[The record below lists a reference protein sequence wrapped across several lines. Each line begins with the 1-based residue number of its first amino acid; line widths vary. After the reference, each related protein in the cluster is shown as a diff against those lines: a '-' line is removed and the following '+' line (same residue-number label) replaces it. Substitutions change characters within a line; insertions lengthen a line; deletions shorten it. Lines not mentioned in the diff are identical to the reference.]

1 MKCLFYLFAILIMLS
16 CTSLHDTS
24 KNADVYGTYFFFD
37 ENKRE
42 TIPTWTKI
50 DLLPTGS
57 FVYTVPYMNKGK
69 EVYGKWQRSNDT
81 LYLTTEYTHFDV
93 NFVDKKIKDSCDD
106 IHVTVK
112 VYNYDDIDL
121 SDFLLAIIVDSVQCV
136 NDTVTNLFYYNVET
150 NSEVTIPF
158 NLIVRARGIALI
170 DKRGHFVEY
179 YGSMKEHLKH
189 IQRGYHYDLIFM
201 GWANYPVLLNEP
213 YLYKS
218 DTLVYI
224 FKVNDSTIYHIKF
237 VKHQR

>member
-1 MKCLFYLFAILIMLS
+1 MKCLFYLFAIFIMFS

-57 FVYTVPYMNKGK
+57 FVFTVPYMNKGK
-69 EVYGKWQRSNDT
+69 EVYGKWQWSNDT
-81 LYLTTEYTHFDV
+81 LYLTTEYTHLDV

-112 VYNYDDIDL
+112 IYNHDDIDL
-121 SDFLLAIIVDSVQCV
+121 SDYLLAIIVDSVQSV
-136 NDTVTNLFYYNVET
+136 NDSVINIFYYNVET

-158 NLIVRARGIALI
+158 NLIVRARGIELI

-189 IQRGYHYDLIFM
+189 IKRGYHYDLIFM
-201 GWANYPVLLNEP
+201 GFNTYPVLLNEP
-213 YLYKS
+213 YFYKS
-218 DTLVYI
+218 DTLVNN
-224 FKVNDSTIYHIKF
+224 FKWNDSTIYHIKF
-237 VKHQR
+237 VKQQR